1 MPSFL
6 LSFDYFCIFSFFH
19 SDLSLFYFFYTSCTG
34 IGGTGNNVA
43 GTLPFE
49 ISLLSGL
56 KSMIIRQNALGGSI
70 PDSWT
75 TLTTLELVS
84 LGLNELTG
92 TLPESLIN
100 NNPNLRSIFLEDNK
114 LSGGLPLS
122 PVSNALTQLRL
133 NGNDLE
139 GPIPSGFSGLSVL
152 RKFLFCPFEKALST
166 SGNDFF

>member
-1 MPSFL
+1 
-6 LSFDYFCIFSFFH
+6 
-19 SDLSLFYFFYTSCTG
+19 
-34 IGGTGNNVA
+34 
-43 GTLPFE
+43 
-49 ISLLSGL
+49 
-56 KSMIIRQNALGGSI
+56 MIIRQNALGGSI